1 MFRGFTLKFYNAMQL
16 LIIQQTVQCEYMQF
30 LPEVLKCSG
39 AVHSSRMQMPSSLL
53 GRQEFIRIKS
63 L

>member
-1 MFRGFTLKFYNAMQL
+1 MFRIFILKFYNALQL
-16 LIIQQTVQCEYMQF
+16 LVVQKTVQCEYMQF

-53 GRQEFIRIKS
+53 GRQEFITIKS
-63 L
+63 F